1 MTQPAIVDRLARGEL
16 VLRRSLLAILAR
28 ILMLVACV
36 PLLQPTGF
44 CICKFAVNRGGSTR
58 QATFSTHAGPSVASP
73 CTACC
78 NTSRCP
84 EHASQAAAPQAGR
97 TSQSSQPA
105 PTDERH
111 MPGCP
116 ASNTAE
122 ASKWVEPT
130 PPLPADLPPSEPVAF
145 PHFKVVAVTLLTT
158 PPPYRSSA
166 PPLYLSHCSL
176 VI

>member
-1 MTQPAIVDRLARGEL
+1 M
-16 VLRRSLLAILAR
+16 LAILAR

-44 CICKFAVNRGGSTR
+44 CICKVAAVNGGASAR
-58 QATFSTHAGPSVASP
+58 QTAFSGRAGVSEASP

-78 NTSRCP
+78 TTGRCA
-84 EHASQAAAPQAGR
+84 EHASKAASSQAGR
-97 TSQSSQPA
+97 AGQPPRPA
-105 PTDERH
+105 PADERH
-111 MPGCP
+111 LPGCP
-116 ASNTAE
+116 ASPTAE

-130 PPLPADLPPSEPVAF
+130 PPLAAALPPSEPVAF
-145 PHFKVVAVTLLTT
+145 AHFKVVAVARLTT

-176 VI
+176 VIYTPHAPR